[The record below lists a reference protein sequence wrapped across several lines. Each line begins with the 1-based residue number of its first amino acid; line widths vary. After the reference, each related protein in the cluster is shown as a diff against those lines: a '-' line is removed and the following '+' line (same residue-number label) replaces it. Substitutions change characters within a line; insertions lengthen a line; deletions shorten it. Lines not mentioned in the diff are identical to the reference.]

1 VRVLFLSLDALD
13 GVGGIQRFNR
23 RLIRALGE
31 LQAEGG
37 LSEIASLSL
46 WDGAGLRSVGGVRHR
61 GFGRRKTAFVAG
73 LTREVLRLRP
83 EVVLW
88 AHVLLLRLLPLV
100 KLLAPRARHALF
112 VHGVEVWGDPR
123 YRRLPAYEPLLVRH
137 LDRIISVSRVT
148 AERMA
153 RAFRIGEDRFAL
165 LPNAVDLPPAD
176 PSAPR
181 SGGGELRILSVSRM
195 SSMDAYKGIGTLVAA
210 LRGVKERIPVIC
222 TVVGD
227 GELRAS
233 YEEEARRL
241 GLEGVVRFVGR
252 VDDSELE
259 RWYRWADV
267 FVLPSTK
274 EGFGVVYLE
283 AWAHGLPVVAA
294 RAGGAAEV
302 VENGQTGLLV
312 EPESP
317 QAVVEALLRLG
328 RDGELRARLGSAGR
342 EVVEARYTHAHFRD
356 RLAEILES
364 LRH

>member
-1 VRVLFLSLDALD
+1 
-13 GVGGIQRFNR
+13 
-23 RLIRALGE
+23 
-31 LQAEGG
+31 
-37 LSEIASLSL
+37 L
-46 WDGAGLRSVGGVRHR
+46 WDGGSRSLVAGVRHR
-61 GFGRRKTAFVAG
+61 GFGRRKLAFISG
-73 LTREVLRLRP
+73 LGGEVVRLRP
-83 EVVLW
+83 DIVLW
-88 AHVLLLRLLPLV
+88 GHVLLLRVLPLV
-100 KLLAPRARHALF
+100 KLLARRARHALF

-123 YRRLPAYEPLLVRH
+123 YRRVPAYEPLLVRH

-176 PSAPR
+176 ASAPR
-181 SGGGELRILSVSRM
+181 SGDGELRILSVSRM
-195 SSMDAYKGIGTLVAA
+195 STMDAYKGIGTLVAA
-210 LRGVKERIPVIC
+210 LREVKERIPVIC

-233 YEEEARRL
+233 YEDEARRL

-252 VDDSELE
+252 VDDAELE

-267 FVLPSTK
+267 FVLPSAG
-274 EGFGVVYLE
+274 EGFGIVYLE

-302 VENGQTGLLV
+302 VEDGRTGLLV

-317 QAVVEALLRLG
+317 PAVAEALLRLA
-328 RDGELRARLGSAGR
+328 RDGELRARLGTAGR
-342 EVVEARYTHAHFRD
+342 KVVEARYTHAHFRD

-364 LRH
+364 LRR